1 MFSRDRIEKL
11 LEKAREIDSGFELF
25 GAKAHQYRLGPPVPE
40 EFVRDVEEKCGF
52 TLPEDYRRFITRVGD
67 GGAGPDYG
75 IAPFGE
81 FWKKGYFQEDQ
92 FAEHHRRGWRRS
104 LVRPFSI
111 RPLLW
116 EERDSCMCDPEVHEM
131 HPEHFFVWARPENE
145 WETPRSTDGFFCLGD
160 KGCGWGYG
168 IVLNGEKRGQLFT
181 TDHEG
186 GFAWEAYSFDEFYR
200 GYLERLADTKALQR
214 ELEWWRGRFKR

>member
-1 MFSRDRIEKL
+1 MFTREKVERI
-11 LEKAREIDSGFELF
+11 LEKAREIDSKLEMF
-25 GAKAHQYRLGPPVPE
+25 GVENHQYKLNPPVPE
-40 EFVRDVEEKCGF
+40 AFVRDVEEKCGF
-52 TLPEDYRRFITRVGD
+52 TLPQDYRRFITQVGD

-75 IAPFGE
+75 IDPFRD
-81 FWKKGYFQEDQ
+81 FWKYGYFQEDR

-116 EERDSCMCDPEVHEM
+116 EERDNCMCDPEVYEM
-131 HPEHFFVWARPENE
+131 HPEHFFVWEKPENE
-145 WETPRSTDGFFCLGD
+145 WETPQSTDGFFCLGD

-186 GFAWEAYSFDEFYR
+186 GFAWEAYSFNEFYSH
-200 GYLERLADTKALQR
+200 YLEHLADTKALQK
-214 ELEWWRGRFKR
+214 ELECWRGRFKR

>member
-1 MFSRDRIEKL
+1 MFTREKVERIL
-11 LEKAREIDSGFELF
+11 DKAREIDSGFELF
-25 GAKAHQYRLGPPVPE
+25 GAEAHRYHLNPPVPE
-40 EFVRDVEEKCGF
+40 DFVRDVEEQCGF
-52 TLPEDYRRFITRVGD
+52 TLPEDYRRFITQVGD

-75 IAPFGE
+75 IAPFRD
-81 FWKKGYFQEDQ
+81 FWKYGYFQEDR

-116 EERDSCMCDPEVHEM
+116 EERDNCMCDPEVYEM
-131 HPEHFFVWARPENE
+131 HPEHFFVWEKPENE
-145 WETPRSTDGFFCLGD
+145 WETPWSTDGFFCLGD

-186 GFAWEAYSFDEFYR
+186 GFALEAYSFNEFYSR
-200 GYLERLADTKALQR
+200 YLERLADTRALR
-214 ELEWWRGRFKR
+214 KELEWWRGRFKR